1 MFDVLV
7 IGGGAAGVSCA
18 LVLGSALKKPY
29 AEGKTVGILTH
40 QKASALQDGLYN
52 NVYGI
57 APGTLGKDI
66 MENSLK
72 HLAATYP
79 DVKQLPGEKAIKVEG
94 TAGHYTVITNKG
106 SYHARIVVVA
116 VGSAG
121 TFGIEGLTGYVMP
134 HQKALP
140 EKNRIQLRNDDHLV
154 TEGIYVAGTLAGHR
168 SQLAIAA
175 GSGAAVATDI
185 MTLWNGGTQ
194 SQYHDSTRKTY
205 AFAKRGILLY

>member
-18 LVLGSALKKPY
+18 LVLGSALEKPY
-29 AEGKTVGILTH
+29 ADGKRIGIFTH

-66 MENSLK
+66 MAQSLA
-72 HLAATYP
+72 HLSESYP
-79 DVKQLPGEKAIKVEG
+79 DVVQLPGEKVMKVDG
-94 TAGHYTVITNKG
+94 GAGNFIVTTNKNE
-106 SYHARIVVVA
+106 YKAKIIVVA

-121 TFGIEGLTGYVMP
+121 TFDIEGLTKYVIP

-140 EKNRIQLRNDDHLV
+140 EKNRVQLENQDRLV
-154 TEGIYVAGTLAGHR
+154 ADGIYVAGTLAGER
-168 SQLAIAA
+168 SQLSIAA

-185 MTLWNGGTQ
+185 MTLWNSGTP
-194 SQYHDSTRKTY
+194 SQHHDSTRK
-205 AFAKRGILLY
+205 